1 MFQKSIVIILLTM
14 GYICSCSNSS
24 NSSPNGETELSNPSS
39 QYQKNEISKPS
50 PKIDLLAQPVME
62 KQQTLLIVGDSLSA
76 AYGIAPDKG
85 WVRLLE
91 QRLAKKSY
99 AYQVVNTS
107 ISGDTTSGGVYR
119 LSNAVKQHNPQIVV
133 LELGA
138 NDGLRAL
145 SLKKMRQNLAMMIE
159 KSQHAGA
166 KVLLLGM
173 RIPPN
178 YGKAYTDNF
187 HQIYHDLAAEYD
199 IPLVP
204 FFLDKV
210 ALNPAL
216 IQVDGLHPNAKAQG
230 QLLENVWEELEKL
243 LEKYSFF

>member
-1 MFQKSIVIILLTM
+1 MSEFIMFQKSIVIMLLTM
-14 GYICSCSNSS
+14 GTLCSCSNSS
-24 NSSPNGETELSNPSS
+24 DSSLQNGEAELLNQSSPL
-39 QYQKNEISKPS
+39 QQNEKSKPS
-50 PKIDLLAQPVME
+50 PIENHKI
-62 KQQTLLIVGDSLSA
+62 LLIVGDSLSA
-76 AYGIAPDKG
+76 AYGMTADKG
-85 WVRLLE
+85 WVSLLE
-91 QRLAKKSY
+91 QRLVEKKY
-99 AYQVVNTS
+99 AYQVVNAS
-107 ISGDTTSGGVYR
+107 ISGDTTSGGVNR

-159 KSQHAGA
+159 KSQQVGA

-178 YGKAYTDNF
+178 YGKDYADGF

-204 FFLDKV
+204 FFLDGV
-210 ALNPAL
+210 ALNSAL
-216 IQVDGLHPNAKAQG
+216 IQADGLHPNAKAQG
-230 QLLENVWEELEKL
+230 RLLDNVWGELEKL
-243 LEKYSFF
+243 L